1 MKIDSKTK
9 QNMSISFA
17 ARRVPIDEMRHT
29 VTGIQPR
36 PGDLVLAK
44 VEVLGHHRKLHL
56 PGTQRRNLFVGDEI
70 VVAYA
75 DRYASSQFESYV
87 PEDLGMCHL
96 VAGGGIASK
105 VVQQHERIQRGPT
118 LIRPI
123 GLLASESGGPP
134 LNVAAWALPPPLPPQ
149 VKRVPVLAIVGTAM
163 DAGKTTTAAY
173 LTKGLTT
180 IGQRVGYAK
189 VTGTGASGDP
199 SFVSDAGANPVL
211 DFTDTGYASTYR
223 VPPLEIEHICQDL
236 IGHLQAADVDVIL
249 LEIADGLLQSETAT
263 LLTSPTFRAH
273 VDGVILAAGDAMG
286 ACAGYSWLEER
297 ALSAVAIC
305 GPIVRSPLQIRE
317 AAAATALPVY
327 TLGDLA
333 DGSAA
338 TAIMAISLVSRKDTD
353 EIGSQEIAHASM
365 QNTTFENNRP
375 ANGVTAWQLNRAA
388 SSGV

>member
-9 QNMSISFA
+9 QNMSVSFA
-17 ARRVPIDEMRHT
+17 TRRVPKDEMHHT
-29 VTGIQPR
+29 VTGMQPR
-36 PGDLVLAK
+36 AGDLVLAK

-56 PGTQRRNLFVGDEI
+56 PSTQLRNLFVGDEI

-87 PEDLGMCHL
+87 PEDLSMCHL

-123 GLLASESGGPP
+123 GLIASEAGGPP

-149 VKRVPVLAIVGTAM
+149 EKRVPVLAIVGTAM

-180 IGQRVGYAK
+180 LGQRVGYAK

-199 SFVSDAGANPVL
+199 RLVADAGASPVL

-223 VPPLEIEHICQDL
+223 VPPQEIEHICQEL
-236 IGHLQAADVDVIL
+236 IGHLQAAEVDVIL
-249 LEIADGLLQSETAT
+249 LEIADGLLQPETAT
-263 LLTSPTFRAH
+263 LLTSSTFRAH

-286 ACAGYSWLEER
+286 ASAGHAWLEEKE
-297 ALSAVAIC
+297 LSVVAIC
-305 GPIVRSPLQIRE
+305 GPLVRSPLQIRE
-317 AAAATALPVY
+317 AAATTALPVY
-327 TLGDLA
+327 TLDDLA

-338 TAIMAISLVSRKDTD
+338 AAIVTTSLDSREGTD
-353 EIGSQEIAHASM
+353 EIEIREIHHASTH
-365 QNTTFENNRP
+365 NTVFEPNRLV
-375 ANGVTAWQLNRAA
+375 NGTTAWQLDRAVG
-388 SSGV
+388 SRV